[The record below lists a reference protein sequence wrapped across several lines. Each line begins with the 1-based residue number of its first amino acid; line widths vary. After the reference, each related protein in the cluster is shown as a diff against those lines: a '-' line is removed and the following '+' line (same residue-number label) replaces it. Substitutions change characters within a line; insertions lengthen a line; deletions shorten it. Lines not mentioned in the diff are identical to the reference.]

1 MKILVVEDHPA
12 DLKLAGAVLRMSG
25 HIVGEH
31 GSAEGV
37 VDAIVAGKDKPDI
50 IVLDLNLPGM
60 DGLALA
66 RQLKAH
72 ADTRHIPIVAMTA
85 YPDRY
90 RREELITA
98 GCAICIVKPI
108 DTRELPKQLEKVA
121 ADISQ

>member
-12 DLKLAGAVLRMSG
+12 DLKLMGAVLRMSG

-37 VDAIVAGKDKPDI
+37 VDAIVADNDRPDI
-50 IVLDLNLPGM
+50 ILLDLNLPGM

-66 RQLKAH
+66 RQLKTN
-72 ADTRHIPIVAMTA
+72 ADTRLIPLVAMTA

-90 RREELITA
+90 RREELIAA
-98 GCAICIVKPI
+98 GCEVCIVKPI
-108 DTRELPKQLEKVA
+108 DTRELPKQLERA
-121 ADISQ
+121 AGKNP

>member
-31 GSAEGV
+31 ISAEGV
-37 VDAIVAGKDKPDI
+37 VEAIVADKDKPDI
-50 IVLDLNLPGM
+50 ILLDLNLPGM

-66 RQLKAH
+66 RQLKAK

-90 RREELITA
+90 RREELIAA
-98 GCAICIVKPI
+98 GCEICIIKPI
-108 DTRELPKQLEKVA
+108 DTRALPKQLEKVA
-121 ADISQ
+121 GKQSP